1 MSDEPTPAP
10 RTPGSL
16 EFRAALL
23 VGALVLLVAASAA
36 YLLYA
41 RGVFEPSQRLVLL
54 SDDAEGVTVGMDL
67 TFAGFPIGRVRGIEL
82 SDDGTT
88 RIVIDVPRKDA
99 RWLRESSVFTLTRG
113 LVGNTN
119 LRAFSGVLSDPP
131 LPAGAERRVLVGDA
145 TAEIPRLVAETRD
158 LIRNLTQLTN
168 SDSALAAT
176 LGHVQSATE
185 KITGPRG
192 ALGVL
197 FGNEADAQKLVVTL
211 DRTNALLARLDGLAA
226 KADQQVFGAEGLM
239 PEARAAVVQ
248 LNAALLEARE
258 SLKKIDAILVD
269 AQAIAGNARAA
280 STDLAALRSEVDA
293 NLRKVSRMI
302 DEVNRRWPFAKSP
315 EIKLP

>member
-119 LRAFSGVLSDPP
+119 LRAFSGVLSDPA

-158 LIRNLTQLTN
+158 LIRNLTQLTS
-168 SDSALAAT
+168 SDSALATT
-176 LGHVQSATE
+176 LGNVQSASE
-185 KITGPRG
+185 KIKGPRG
-192 ALGVL
+192 ALGLL

-211 DRTNALLARLDGLAA
+211 DRTNALLARVDGLAA

-280 STDLAALRSEVDA
+280 STDLDALRSEVDA

>member
-1 MSDEPTPAP
+1 MGDEPTPSQ
-10 RTPGSL
+10 RTSESL

-23 VGALVLLVAASAA
+23 VGLLVLLMAASAL

-54 SDDAEGVTVGMDL
+54 ADDVEGVTVGMDL

-82 SDDGTT
+82 SADGTT
-88 RIVIDVPRKDA
+88 RILIDVPRKDA
-99 RWLRESSVFTLTRG
+99 HWLRESSVFTLTRG

-145 TAEIPRLVAETRD
+145 TAEVPRLVSETRD
-158 LIRNLTQLTN
+158 LIRNLTQLT
-168 SDSALAAT
+168 SADSALAGS
-176 LGHVQSATE
+176 LGNIQSATE
-185 KITGPRG
+185 RIKGPRG

-211 DRTNALLARLDGLAA
+211 DRTNALLARIDGLAA

-258 SLKKIDAILVD
+258 SLKKIDSILVD

-280 STDLAALRSEVDA
+280 SNDLAALRSEVDA

-302 DEVNRRWPFAKSP
+302 DEVNRRWPFAKP
-315 EIKLP
+315 AEIKLP

>member
-1 MSDEPTPAP
+1 MSEEPTPAP
-10 RTPGSL
+10 RTHGSL

-119 LRAFSGVLSDPP
+119 LRAFSGVLSDPV

-168 SDSALAAT
+168 ADSALAAT
-176 LGHVQSATE
+176 LGHVQSATA

-226 KADQQVFGAEGLM
+226 RADQQVFGAEGLL

-280 STDLAALRSEVDA
+280 STDLDALRSEVDA

>member
-1 MSDEPTPAP
+1 MSDEPMPAP
-10 RTPGSL
+10 RTIDSL

-54 SDDAEGVTVGMDL
+54 SDDAEGVSVGMDL

-131 LPAGAERRVLVGDA
+131 LAAGAERRVLVGDA

-158 LIRNLTQLTN
+158 LIRNLTQLT
-168 SDSALAAT
+168 SADSALATT

-197 FGNEADAQKLVVTL
+197 FGNEADAQKLVVAL

-258 SLKKIDAILVD
+258 SLKRIDAILVD

>member
-1 MSDEPTPAP
+1 MSDEPMPAP
-10 RTPGSL
+10 RTIDSL

-54 SDDAEGVTVGMDL
+54 SDDAEGVNVGMDL

-131 LPAGAERRVLVGDA
+131 LAAGAERRVLVGDA

-158 LIRNLTQLTN
+158 LIRNLTQLT
-168 SDSALAAT
+168 SADSALATT

-197 FGNEADAQKLVVTL
+197 FGNEADAQKLVVML

-258 SLKKIDAILVD
+258 SLKRIDAILVD

>member
-1 MSDEPTPAP
+1 M
-10 RTPGSL
+10 
-16 EFRAALL
+16 
-23 VGALVLLVAASAA
+23 LLVAASAA

-82 SDDGTT
+82 SADGTT

-99 RWLRESSVFTLTRG
+99 HWLRVSSVFTLTRG

-131 LPAGAERRVLVGDA
+131 LPGGAERRVLVGDA
-145 TAEIPRLVAETRD
+145 TAEIPRLVSETRD

-176 LGHVQSATE
+176 LGNVQSATE
-185 KITGPRG
+185 RIKGRRG
-192 ALGVL
+192 ALGML
-197 FGNEADAQKLVVTL
+197 FGNEADAQKLVVAL
-211 DRTNALLARLDGLAA
+211 DRTNALLARIDGLAA

-248 LNAALLEARE
+248 LNGALLEARE

-280 STDLAALRSEVDA
+280 STFT
-293 NLRKVSRMI
+293 
-302 DEVNRRWPFAKSP
+302 FACFAG
-315 EIKLP
+315 LTTMTW

>member
-1 MSDEPTPAP
+1 MGDNPTPSQRASE
-10 RTPGSL
+10 SL

-23 VGALVLLVAASAA
+23 VGLLVLLVAASAV

-54 SDDAEGVTVGMDL
+54 TDDAEGVTVGMDL

-82 SDDGTT
+82 SADGTT
-88 RIVIDVPRKDA
+88 RILIDVPRKDA

-145 TAEIPRLVAETRD
+145 TAEIPRLVSETRD
-158 LIRNLTQLTN
+158 LIRNLTQLT
-168 SDSALAAT
+168 SADSALAGS
-176 LGHVQSATE
+176 LGNIQSATE
-185 KITGPRG
+185 KIKGPRG

-211 DRTNALLARLDGLAA
+211 DRTNALLARIDGLAA
-226 KADQQVFGAEGLM
+226 KADQQVFGADGLM

-280 STDLAALRSEVDA
+280 SNDLTALRSEVDA

-302 DEVNRRWPFAKSP
+302 DEVNRRWPFAKP
-315 EIKLP
+315 AEIKLP

>member
-1 MSDEPTPAP
+1 MSDEPTPAL
-10 RTPGSL
+10 RTPESL

-23 VGALVLLVAASAA
+23 VGLLVLLVAASAA

-82 SDDGTT
+82 SADGTT

-99 RWLRESSVFTLTRG
+99 HWLRVSSVFTLTRG

-145 TAEIPRLVAETRD
+145 TAEIPRLVSETRD

-176 LGHVQSATE
+176 LGNVQSATE
-185 KITGPRG
+185 RIKGPRG
-192 ALGVL
+192 ALGML
-197 FGNEADAQKLVVTL
+197 FGNEADAQKLVVAL
-211 DRTNALLARLDGLAA
+211 DRTNALLARIDGLAA

-248 LNAALLEARE
+248 LNGALLEARE

-280 STDLAALRSEVDA
+280 STDLSTLRSEVDA

-302 DEVNRRWPFAKSP
+302 DELNRRWPFAKST

>member
-1 MSDEPTPAP
+1 MSDEAMPAP
-10 RTPGSL
+10 RTIDSL

-54 SDDAEGVTVGMDL
+54 SDDAEGVSVGMDL

-131 LPAGAERRVLVGDA
+131 LAAGAERRVLVGDA

-158 LIRNLTQLTN
+158 LIRNLTQLT
-168 SDSALAAT
+168 SADSALATT

-197 FGNEADAQKLVVTL
+197 FGNEADAQKLVVML

-258 SLKKIDAILVD
+258 SLKRIDAILVD

>member
-1 MSDEPTPAP
+1 MSDKLTPDQ
-10 RTPGSL
+10 RTSESL

-23 VGALVLLVAASAA
+23 VGLLVLLVAASAV

-54 SDDAEGVTVGMDL
+54 TDDAEGVTVGMDL

-82 SDDGTT
+82 SADGTT
-88 RIVIDVPRKDA
+88 RILIDVPRKDA

-145 TAEIPRLVAETRD
+145 TAEIPRLVSETRD
-158 LIRNLTQLTN
+158 LIRNLTQLT
-168 SDSALAAT
+168 SADSALAGS
-176 LGHVQSATE
+176 LGNIQSATE
-185 KITGPRG
+185 KIKGPRG

-211 DRTNALLARLDGLAA
+211 DRTNALLARIDGLAA

-239 PEARAAVVQ
+239 PEARAAVDQ

-280 STDLAALRSEVDA
+280 SNDLTALRSEVEA

-302 DEVNRRWPFAKSP
+302 DEVNRRWPFAKP
-315 EIKLP
+315 AEIKLP

>member
-1 MSDEPTPAP
+1 MSDEPTPAL

-23 VGALVLLVAASAA
+23 VGALVLLVAASTA

-168 SDSALAAT
+168 ADSALAAT

-197 FGNEADAQKLVVTL
+197 FGNEADAQKLVVTI

-226 KADQQVFGAEGLM
+226 KADQQVFGADGLM

>member
-1 MSDEPTPAP
+1 MNDEPTSAP
-10 RTPGSL
+10 RASESL

-23 VGALVLLVAASAA
+23 VGLLVLLMAASAA

-41 RGVFEPSQRLVLL
+41 RGVFEPSERLVLL

-82 SDDGTT
+82 SADGTT

-99 RWLRESSVFTLTRG
+99 RWLRTSSVFTLTRG
-113 LVGNTN
+113 LLGNTN

-145 TAEIPRLVAETRD
+145 TAEIPRLVSETRD
-158 LIRNLTQLTN
+158 LMRNLTQLT
-168 SDSALAAT
+168 SADSALAAS
-176 LGHVQSATE
+176 LGNIQIATD
-185 KITGPRG
+185 KIKGPRG

-197 FGNEADAQKLVVTL
+197 FGNEADAQKLVVAL
-211 DRTNALLARLDGLAA
+211 DRTNTLLARIDGLAA
-226 KADQQVFGAEGLM
+226 KADQQVFGADGLM

-258 SLKKIDAILVD
+258 SLKRIDAILVD

-280 STDLAALRSEVDA
+280 SNDLTALRSEVDA
-293 NLRKVSRMI
+293 SLRKVSRMI
-302 DEVNRRWPFAKSP
+302 DEVNRRWPFAKST

>member
-1 MSDEPTPAP
+1 MSDEPTPAL
-10 RTPGSL
+10 RTPETL

-23 VGALVLLVAASAA
+23 VGLLVLLVAASAA

-82 SDDGTT
+82 SADGTT

-99 RWLRESSVFTLTRG
+99 HWLRESSVFTLTRG

-145 TAEIPRLVAETRD
+145 TAEIPRLVSETRD

-176 LGHVQSATE
+176 LGNVQSATE
-185 KITGPRG
+185 RIKGPRG
-192 ALGVL
+192 ALGML
-197 FGNEADAQKLVVTL
+197 FGNEADAQKLVVAL
-211 DRTNALLARLDGLAA
+211 DRTNALLARIDGLAA

-248 LNAALLEARE
+248 LNGALLEARE

-269 AQAIAGNARAA
+269 AQAIAGNAHAA
-280 STDLAALRSEVDA
+280 STDLSTLRSEVDA

-302 DEVNRRWPFAKSP
+302 DELNRRWPFAKST

>member
-1 MSDEPTPAP
+1 MNDPPPPAP
-10 RTPGSL
+10 QASESL

-23 VGALVLLVAASAA
+23 VGLLVLLVAASAA

-41 RGVFEPSQRLVLL
+41 RGVFDPSQRLVLL

-67 TFAGFPIGRVRGIEL
+67 TFAGFPIGRVRAIEL
-82 SDDGTT
+82 AADGTT
-88 RIVIDVPRKDA
+88 RIVIDVPRRDA
-99 RWLRESSVFTLTRG
+99 HWLRESSVFTLTRG
-113 LVGNTN
+113 LLGGTN

-131 LPAGAERRVLVGDA
+131 LPAGAERHVLVGDA
-145 TAEIPRLVAETRD
+145 TAEIPRLVSETRD
-158 LIRNLTQLTN
+158 LIKNLTQLT
-168 SDSALAAT
+168 SADSALAAS
-176 LGHVQSATE
+176 LGNIQSATE
-185 KITGPRG
+185 RIKGPRG

-197 FGNEADAQKLVVTL
+197 FGNEADAQKLVVAL
-211 DRTNALLARLDGLAA
+211 DRTNTLLARIDGLAA
-226 KADQQVFGAEGLM
+226 KADQQVFGADGLM

-280 STDLAALRSEVDA
+280 SNDLTALRSEVDA
-293 NLRKVSRMI
+293 SLRKVSRMI
-302 DEVNRRWPFAKSP
+302 EEVNRRWPFAKST

>member
-1 MSDEPTPAP
+1 MSDDPTPAL
-10 RTPGSL
+10 RTPETL

-23 VGALVLLVAASAA
+23 VGLLVLLVAASAA

-41 RGVFEPSQRLVLL
+41 RGVFEPSQQLVLL

-67 TFAGFPIGRVRGIEL
+67 TFAGFPVGRVRRIEL
-82 SDDGTT
+82 SADGTT
-88 RIVIDVPRKDA
+88 RIIIDVPRKDA
-99 RWLRESSVFTLTRG
+99 HWLRESSVFTLTRG

-119 LRAFSGVLSDPP
+119 LRAFSGLLSDPP

-168 SDSALAAT
+168 ADSALATT
-176 LGHVQSATE
+176 LGNVQSATE
-185 KITGPRG
+185 KIKGPRG

-197 FGNEADAQKLVVTL
+197 FGNDADAQKLVVTL
-211 DRTNALLARLDGLAA
+211 DRTNTLLARIDGLAA

-269 AQAIAGNARAA
+269 AQAIAGNARSA

-302 DEVNRRWPFAKSP
+302 DEVNRRWPFAKP
-315 EIKLP
+315 TEIKLP

>member
-1 MSDEPTPAP
+1 MGDETNAAE
-10 RTPGSL
+10 RASGSL

-23 VGALVLLVAASAA
+23 VGLLVLLVTASAV

-54 SDDAEGVTVGMDL
+54 VDDAEGVTVGMDL

-82 SDDGTT
+82 SGDGTT
-88 RIVIDVPRKDA
+88 RILIDVPRKDA

-113 LVGNTN
+113 LLGNTN

-131 LPAGAERRVLVGDA
+131 LPAGAERRLLVGDA
-145 TAEIPRLVAETRD
+145 TAEIPRLVSETRD
-158 LIRNLTQLTN
+158 LIRNLTQLT
-168 SDSALAAT
+168 SADSALAAS
-176 LGHVQSATE
+176 LGNIQSATE
-185 KITGPRG
+185 KIKERG
-192 ALGVL
+192 VLGVL
-197 FGNEADAQKLVVTL
+197 FGNEADARKLVVTL
-211 DRTNALLARLDGLAA
+211 DRTNALLARIDALAA
-226 KADQQVFGAEGLM
+226 KADQQVFGTDGLM

-280 STDLAALRSEVDA
+280 SNDLAALRAEVDA

-302 DEVNRRWPFAKSP
+302 DEVNRRWPFAKP
-315 EIKLP
+315 TEIKLP

>member
-1 MSDEPTPAP
+1 
-10 RTPGSL
+10 
-16 EFRAALL
+16 LL
-23 VGALVLLVAASAA
+23 VGLLVVLFAASAA

-82 SDDGTT
+82 SADGTT
-88 RIVIDVPRKDA
+88 RIIIDVPRKDA

-145 TAEIPRLVAETRD
+145 TAEIPRLVSETRD
-158 LIRNLTQLTN
+158 LIRNLTQLT
-168 SDSALAAT
+168 STDSALAAT
-176 LGHVQSATE
+176 LGNLQSASE
-185 KITGPRG
+185 RIKGPRG

-197 FGNEADAQKLVVTL
+197 FGNDADAQKLVVTL
-211 DRTNALLARLDGLAA
+211 DRTNALLARIDGLAA

-239 PEARAAVVQ
+239 PEARAAIVQ

-280 STDLAALRSEVDA
+280 STDLAALRAEIDA
-293 NLRKVSRMI
+293 NLRKVSGMM
-302 DEVNRRWPFAKSP
+302 DEVNRRWPFAKP
-315 EIKLP
+315 AEIKLP

>member
-1 MSDEPTPAP
+1 
-10 RTPGSL
+10 
-16 EFRAALL
+16 
-23 VGALVLLVAASAA
+23 
-36 YLLYA
+36 
-41 RGVFEPSQRLVLL
+41 VLL

-88 RIVIDVPRKDA
+88 RIVIDVPRRDA

-158 LIRNLTQLTN
+158 LIRNLTQLTK

-185 KITGPRG
+185 KMAGPRG

>member
-1 MSDEPTPAP
+1 LNEQPTPAP
-10 RTPGSL
+10 QASESL

-23 VGALVLLVAASAA
+23 VGLLVLLVAASAA

-41 RGVFEPSQRLVLL
+41 RGVFDPSQRLVLL

-67 TFAGFPIGRVRGIEL
+67 TFAGFPIGRVRAIEL
-82 SDDGTT
+82 AADGTT
-88 RIVIDVPRKDA
+88 RIVIDVPRRDA
-99 RWLRESSVFTLTRG
+99 HWLRESSVFTLTRG
-113 LVGNTN
+113 LLGGTN

-145 TAEIPRLVAETRD
+145 TAEIPRLVSETRD
-158 LIRNLTQLTN
+158 LIKNLTQLT
-168 SDSALAAT
+168 SADSALASS
-176 LGHVQSATE
+176 LGNIQSATE
-185 KITGPRG
+185 KIKGPRG

-197 FGNEADAQKLVVTL
+197 FGNEADAQKLVVAL
-211 DRTNALLARLDGLAA
+211 DRTNTLLARIDGLAA
-226 KADQQVFGAEGLM
+226 KADQQVFGADGLM

-280 STDLAALRSEVDA
+280 SNDLAALRSEVDA
-293 NLRKVSRMI
+293 SLRKVSRMI
-302 DEVNRRWPFAKSP
+302 EEVNRRWPFAKST

>member
-1 MSDEPTPAP
+1 MH
-10 RTPGSL
+10 
-16 EFRAALL
+16 AAC
-23 VGALVLLVAASAA
+23 SS
-36 YLLYA
+36 
-41 RGVFEPSQRLVLL
+41 PSQRLVLL

-82 SDDGTT
+82 SADGTT

-113 LVGNTN
+113 LLGNTN

-145 TAEIPRLVAETRD
+145 TAEIPRLVSETRE
-158 LIRNLTQLTN
+158 LIRNLTQLT
-168 SDSALAAT
+168 SADSALAGS
-176 LGHVQSATE
+176 LGNIQSATE
-185 KITGPRG
+185 KIKGPRG

-197 FGNEADAQKLVVTL
+197 FGNEADAQKLVVAL
-211 DRTNALLARLDGLAA
+211 DRTNTLLARIDGLAA
-226 KADQQVFGAEGLM
+226 KADQQVFGADGLM

-280 STDLAALRSEVDA
+280 SNDLAALRAEVDA
-293 NLRKVSRMI
+293 SLRKVSRMI
-302 DEVNRRWPFAKSP
+302 DEVNRRWPFAKST

>member
-1 MSDEPTPAP
+1 MSNEPTPGS
-10 RTPGSL
+10 RTSESL

-23 VGALVLLVAASAA
+23 VGLLVLLFAASAA

-67 TFAGFPIGRVRGIEL
+67 TFSGFPIGRVRGIEL
-82 SDDGTT
+82 SADGTT
-88 RIVIDVPRKDA
+88 RIIIDVPRKDA

-131 LPAGAERRVLVGDA
+131 LPADAERRVLVGDA
-145 TAEIPRLVAETRD
+145 TAEIPRLVSETRD
-158 LIRNLTQLTN
+158 LIRNLTQLT
-168 SDSALAAT
+168 SADSALAAT
-176 LGHVQSATE
+176 LGNLQSASE
-185 KITGPRG
+185 RIKGPRG

-197 FGNEADAQKLVVTL
+197 FGNDADAQKLVVTL
-211 DRTNALLARLDGLAA
+211 DRTNALLARIDGLAA

-239 PEARAAVVQ
+239 PEARAAIVQ

-280 STDLAALRSEVDA
+280 STDLAALRAEIDA
-293 NLRKVSRMI
+293 NLRKVSGMI
-302 DEVNRRWPFAKSP
+302 DEVNRRWPFAKP
-315 EIKLP
+315 AEIKLP

>member
-1 MSDEPTPAP
+1 MSDKLTREQ
-10 RTPGSL
+10 RTSESL

-23 VGALVLLVAASAA
+23 VGLLVLLVAASAV

-54 SDDAEGVTVGMDL
+54 ADDAEGVTVGTDL

-82 SDDGTT
+82 SPDGTT

-145 TAEIPRLVAETRD
+145 TAEIPRLVSETRD
-158 LIRNLTQLTN
+158 LIRNLTQLT
-168 SDSALAAT
+168 SADSALAGS
-176 LGHVQSATE
+176 LGNIQSATE
-185 KITGPRG
+185 KIKERG

-211 DRTNALLARLDGLAA
+211 DRTNALLARIDGLAA
-226 KADQQVFGAEGLM
+226 KADQQVFGADGLM

-280 STDLAALRSEVDA
+280 SNDLTALRSEVDA

-302 DEVNRRWPFAKSP
+302 DEVNRRWPFAKP
-315 EIKLP
+315 AEIKLP

>member
-1 MSDEPTPAP
+1 MSDEPTPALK
-10 RTPGSL
+10 TPESL

-23 VGALVLLVAASAA
+23 VGLLVLLVAAAGV

-54 SDDAEGVTVGMDL
+54 SDDAEGITVGMDL
-67 TFAGFPIGRVRGIEL
+67 TFAGFPIGRVRRIEL
-82 SDDGTT
+82 SAEGAT
-88 RIVIDVPRKDA
+88 RIIIDVPRKDA
-99 RWLRESSVFTLTRG
+99 RWLRASSVFTLTRG

-119 LRAFSGVLSDPP
+119 LRAFSGLLSDPP
-131 LPAGAERRVLVGDA
+131 LADGAERRVLVGDA
-145 TAEIPRLVAETRD
+145 TAEIPRLVSETRD
-158 LIRNLTQLTN
+158 LIANLTQLTK

-176 LGHVQSATE
+176 LGNVQSATE
-185 KITGPRG
+185 RIKGPRG

-197 FGNEADAQKLVVTL
+197 FGNDADAQKLVAAL
-211 DRTNALLARLDGLAA
+211 DRTNALLARIDGLAV
-226 KADQQVFGAEGLM
+226 KADQQVFGAQGLM

-248 LNAALLEARE
+248 LNSALLEARE

-293 NLRKVSRMI
+293 NLRKVSGMI
-302 DEVNRRWPFAKSP
+302 DELNRRWPFAKP
-315 EIKLP
+315 TEIKLP

>member
-1 MSDEPTPAP
+1 MGDEPTPP
-10 RTPGSL
+10 QRTSESL

-23 VGALVLLVAASAA
+23 VGLLVLLVTASAV

-54 SDDAEGVTVGMDL
+54 ADDAEGVTVGMDL

-82 SDDGTT
+82 SADGTT
-88 RIVIDVPRKDA
+88 RILIDVPRTDA

-145 TAEIPRLVAETRD
+145 TAEIPRLVSETRD
-158 LIRNLTQLTN
+158 LIRNLTQLT
-168 SDSALAAT
+168 SAESALAGS
-176 LGHVQSATE
+176 LGNIQSATE
-185 KITGPRG
+185 KIKGPRG

-211 DRTNALLARLDGLAA
+211 DRTNALLARIDGLAA
-226 KADQQVFGAEGLM
+226 KADQQVFGADGLM

-280 STDLAALRSEVDA
+280 SNDLAALRSEVDA

-302 DEVNRRWPFAKSP
+302 DEVNRRWPFAKP
-315 EIKLP
+315 AEIKLP

>member
-1 MSDEPTPAP
+1 MSDEPAPAP
-10 RTPGSL
+10 RPPGSL

-23 VGALVLLVAASAA
+23 VGALVLLVAASVA

-88 RIVIDVPRKDA
+88 RIVIDVPRRDA

-119 LRAFSGVLSDPP
+119 LRAFSGVLSDPA

-158 LIRNLTQLTN
+158 LIRNLTQLT
-168 SDSALAAT
+168 SADSALATT
-176 LGHVQSATE
+176 LGNVQSATAR
-185 KITGPRG
+185 ITGPRG
-192 ALGVL
+192 ALGLL

-211 DRTNALLARLDGLAA
+211 DRTNALLGRLDGLAA

-248 LNAALLEARE
+248 LNAVLLEARE
-258 SLKKIDAILVD
+258 SLKKVDAILVD

-280 STDLAALRSEVDA
+280 STDLDALRSEVDA
-293 NLRKVSRMI
+293 SLRKVSRMI
-302 DEVNRRWPFAKSP
+302 DEVNRRWPFAKST

>member
-1 MSDEPTPAP
+1 MGDEPTPSR
-10 RTPGSL
+10 RTSESL

-23 VGALVLLVAASAA
+23 VGLLVLLVTASAV

-54 SDDAEGVTVGMDL
+54 TDDAEGVTVGMDL

-82 SDDGTT
+82 SPDGTT
-88 RIVIDVPRKDA
+88 RILIDVPRKDA

-145 TAEIPRLVAETRD
+145 TAEIPRLVSETRD
-158 LIRNLTQLTN
+158 LIRNLTQLT
-168 SDSALAAT
+168 SADSALASS
-176 LGHVQSATE
+176 LGNIQSATE
-185 KITGPRG
+185 KIKGPRG

-197 FGNEADAQKLVVTL
+197 FGNESDAQKLVVTL
-211 DRTNALLARLDGLAA
+211 DRTNALLARIDGLAA
-226 KADQQVFGAEGLM
+226 KADQQVFGADGLM

-280 STDLAALRSEVDA
+280 SNDLAALRSEVDA

-302 DEVNRRWPFAKSP
+302 DEVNRRWPFAKST